1 MKRFSNVVVLVLL
14 VFFMGCHKSQKP
26 VSIALEG
33 SPETVAAAKDW
44 LEKNPQAAESALGGK
59 YIITTVPPDSLTD
72 HKMVVISPDPEIDFK
87 IRILN
92 SPTPVMT
99 PQMRE
104 LSREIAESIRRD
116 IQRQQLEMIHK

>member
-1 MKRFSNVVVLVLL
+1 MKTMLKSVVLVLL
-14 VFFMGCHKSQKP
+14 VFFMGCYKSRKP

-59 YIITTVPPDSLTD
+59 YILQVVPPDSQID
-72 HKMVVISPDPEIDFK
+72 HKIVVVSPDPEIDFK
-87 IRILN
+87 IMVINPQTNRL
-92 SPTPVMT
+92 T

-104 LSREIAESIRRD
+104 LSRDIAESIRRD
-116 IQRQQLEMIHK
+116 TQRQLEMIHK